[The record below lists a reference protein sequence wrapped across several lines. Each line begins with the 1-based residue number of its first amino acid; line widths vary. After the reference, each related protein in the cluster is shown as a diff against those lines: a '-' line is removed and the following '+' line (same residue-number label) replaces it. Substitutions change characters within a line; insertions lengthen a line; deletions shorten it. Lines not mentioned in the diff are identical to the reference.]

1 MTTGVEHLRENAG
14 MTMGLKRRPAGAR
27 ARGLL
32 LVVVAAALSIAV
44 GCTSGPPPPAQGQNF
59 EARLQEHRRSKD
71 EMFRTDAEN
80 SPILPADRATFPGL
94 KYYALDRAYRVPAS
108 LTREGTGPRAV
119 VVVPTSQN
127 KPRRM
132 ERVGVL
138 AFTLAGTNLTLGAF
152 VEEGQS
158 LDRLW
163 VPFWDLTNR
172 IETYGGGRYLELDRT
187 ATGLYDLDFNVAYN
201 PFCVY
206 NVSYDCPIPPAEN
219 RLPLAVRAGERM
231 WP

>member
-1 MTTGVEHLRENAG
+1 MTS
-14 MTMGLKRRPAGAR
+14 AR
-27 ARGLL
+27 DGRLHTRLTRWSLAAVL
-32 LVVVAAALSIAV
+32 AAAAA
-44 GCTSGPPPPAQGQNF
+44 CTSGPPPPTSSGDFASDIVAF
-59 EARLQEHRRSKD
+59 RRSKD
-71 EMFRTDAEN
+71 EVFRTDPEN
-80 SPILPADRATFPGL
+80 SPILPSERAAFPGL
-94 KYYALDRAYRVPAS
+94 RYYAPDKSYQVPAA
-108 LTREGTGPRAV
+108 LTEDRSDTARTI
-119 VVVPTSQN
+119 VVPTSQN

-132 ERVGVL
+132 VRVGRL
-138 AFTLAGTNLTLGAF
+138 SFTLAGQQLALGAF

-158 LDRLW
+158 LARLW

-187 ATGLYDLDFNVAYN
+187 PTGLYDLDFNRAYN

-219 RLPLAVRAGERM
+219 RLPLAIRAGERA